1 VTAAPSAVSEFG
13 GAGQYMSRRVLALL
27 TDLIVV
33 TTLIGVAVHHAV
45 AQRYDPNSNEAFF
58 TTLVYTLFALV
69 VYLCVA
75 QAYVGTTLGKALF
88 GLRVQ
93 RLEGGRVGIV
103 RAVARNLFL
112 PFDLLLIGLVLAVI
126 TPRHRRI
133 GDFVAGTEVVNL
145 RVEPVAPL
153 IAAATLSGWIYL
165 DYAYAGGLA
174 TARSLS
180 ADIQRYG
187 PGIIAGQSAPEPA
200 RGLPAR
206 TPVPTEQPITVPTI
220 APSSTAPP
228 TSAQPPE
235 VPSTAA
241 PATTQSRATTQAPAA
256 T

>member
-1 VTAAPSAVSEFG
+1 MSVTAAPSAVSEFG
-13 GAGQYMSRRVLALL
+13 GVGQYMTRRVLALL
-27 TDLIVV
+27 TDLVVV
-33 TTLIGVAVHHAV
+33 TTLIGIAVHHAV
-45 AQRYDPNSNEAFF
+45 AQRYDQNSNEGFF
-58 TTLVYTLFALV
+58 TTIVYTVFTLI

-103 RAVARNLFL
+103 RSVARNLFL

-126 TPRHRRI
+126 TPQHRRI

-153 IAAATLSGWIYL
+153 VAAATLLGWVYL

-174 TARSLS
+174 TARSLGG
-180 ADIQRYG
+180 DIRRYG
-187 PGIIAGQSAPEPA
+187 PGMIAGQSAPEP
-200 RGLPAR
+200 GPVLPAR

-220 APSSTAPP
+220 APSSSSPAP
-228 TSAQPPE
+228 SAQPGD
-235 VPSTAA
+235 V
-241 PATTQSRATTQAPAA
+241 PATGAPAA
-256 T
+256 TQSPTTT